1 MSIHHHHTIAIINIL
16 MIIISIVIIDVFGT
30 CCRGS
35 WPMMPAS
42 GDQGCRPMLLANGDI
57 GAALWCCPM
66 LLSSLLCYG
75 VIYTP
80 SDLRALLSVHVELL
94 CSDACDFRVRFKG
107 APKTFLV

>member
-42 GDQGCRPMLLANGDI
+42 GDQG
-57 GAALWCCPM
+57 
-66 LLSSLLCYG
+66 
-75 VIYTP
+75 
-80 SDLRALLSVHVELL
+80 
-94 CSDACDFRVRFKG
+94 
-107 APKTFLV
+107 